1 MKTFT
6 FLLPIVALASCASVQ
21 NASVADYN
29 GDGVISDAEARQYQ
43 KQASVQERNV
53 FTESVKRRNAVNT
66 TRDVRQGIGDILG
79 TRNLLRNF

>member
-1 MKTFT
+1 M
-6 FLLPIVALASCASVQ
+6 Q